1 MSKDTPPLVSFIV
14 VAYNQDKYIKEA
26 VLGAFSQTYQPLEII
41 LSDDGSSDLT
51 FEIMQDMVE
60 KYVGPHKIILNKNKK
75 NVGLVSHINNICE
88 MSSGEIIILAAGD
101 DISLPQRSERSVQLL
116 SDDSVAVSFSSNVFY
131 HNYEVES
138 EKSHTNISTYNK

>member
-1 MSKDTPPLVSFIV
+1 VSKDTPPLVSFIV

-60 KYVGPHKIILNKNKK
+60 KYVGPHKIILNIYQK
-75 NVGLVSHINNICE
+75 I
-88 MSSGEIIILAAGD
+88 AAK
-101 DISLPQRSERSVQLL
+101 LH
-116 SDDSVAVSFSSNVFY
+116 F
-131 HNYEVES
+131 
-138 EKSHTNISTYNK
+138 